1 MHAEFVSGTT
11 QQQVEIN
18 GEPRSVP
25 ADITLAGLLTHLQV
39 DLRHVAVEQNK
50 RLVVKARLA
59 EVEVRPGDC
68 IEIVTFVGG
77 G

>member
-1 MHAEFVSGTT
+1 M
-11 QQQVEIN
+11 
-18 GEPRSVP
+18 
-25 ADITLAGLLTHLQV
+25 TLEGLLGHLRV
-39 DLRHVAVEQNK
+39 DLRHVAVEQNR

-59 EVEVRPGDC
+59 EVMVEPGDC